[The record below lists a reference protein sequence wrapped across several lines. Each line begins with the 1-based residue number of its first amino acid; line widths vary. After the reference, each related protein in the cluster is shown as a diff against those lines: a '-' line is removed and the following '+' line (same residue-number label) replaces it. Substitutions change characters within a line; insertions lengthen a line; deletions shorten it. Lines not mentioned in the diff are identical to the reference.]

1 MYVNMHLS
9 KAVGF
14 YINYFITVMLSW
26 FVDAEKVR
34 TVTHNNV
41 LIEEEDVEVRPECIP
56 TKCLDENVCMGKVRK
71 YFTTGAWELVE
82 NVMER
87 MRTKVVWLCSS
98 CSSPLDTSES
108 IVCESCLDW
117 FHLKCVGLKRP
128 PKRKDWF
135 CRGCHS

>member
-41 LIEEEDVEVRPECIP
+41 LIEEEDVEVRPECVP

-71 YFTTGAWELVE
+71 YFTTDAWELVE